1 MNRSMDRS
9 IELDGAFEAHEPNGP
24 GPAASRARPDHDSD
38 SDPTTPI
45 PHPQQMET
53 HEGVSGL
60 YNIQFE
66 RVSTPDHKIGVCV
79 HFLVA
84 NVSM

>member
-1 MNRSMDRS
+1 MILILTPR
-9 IELDGAFEAHEPNGP
+9 P
-24 GPAASRARPDHDSD
+24 G
-38 SDPTTPI
+38 TPR
-45 PHPQQMET
+45 PQQMVT
-53 HEGVSGL
+53 REGVPGL

-84 NVSM
+84 NVSV